1 MLNDGK
7 NPLTLTELY
16 NANSIVKKA
25 FILSTQG
32 TNWNI
37 IEKPFKQYPP
47 KIGY

>member
-1 MLNDGK
+1 MLKDSK
-7 NPLTLTELY
+7 NLQTSAQLY
-16 NANSIVKKA
+16 NSNSTVKEA

-37 IEKPFKQYPP
+37 IEKPFRQYPS

>member
-1 MLNDGK
+1 MLNDEK
-7 NPLTLTELY
+7 NPLTLNELY

-32 TNWNI
+32 TNWDI

>member
-1 MLNDGK
+1 MLNESK
-7 NPLTLTELY
+7 NPQTSTQLY
-16 NANSIVKKA
+16 NMNSTAKEA

-37 IEKPFKQYPP
+37 IENPFKQYPP